1 MESSEQKILQ
11 KNLINFIIE
20 DVFNA
25 VSYSDVLKI
34 RSKDVWEHK
43 GKPLTALQIKS
54 LKQEAEIMR
63 QMSLWRM
70 LHDELMWH
78 AQRMLVNKSK
88 GEEDLIA
95 GKMLIYWISVIE
107 ARFRAMET
115 GKEGGA
121 LVRIKE

>member
-25 VSYSDVLKI
+25 VSYEDVLRI

-43 GKPLTALQIKS
+43 GKVLSVLEVKS
-54 LKQEAEIMR
+54 LKQEMEIMK

-107 ARFRAMET
+107 ARLRAMGT
-115 GKEGGA
+115 NKEEGA